1 MTRVILATSNAG
13 KLREMQDL
21 LRETGW
27 LLESLAS
34 SGIGSPPEEALTF
47 VENAL
52 TKARHA
58 SRESGLP
65 ALADDSGLVVEALS
79 GAPGIHSARF
89 AGPGATDLQ
98 NNNRLLAALE
108 KSASRR
114 ACFVCTLVYLQR
126 HDHPEPVIATGRWH
140 GEILDRPRGANG
152 FGYDPL
158 FLVPELGMSAA
169 ELDPHTKNR
178 ISHRGLACRD
188 LLRQLNDR
196 NRGNP
201 R

>member
-1 MTRVILATSNAG
+1 MTSVILATRNAG

-21 LRETGW
+21 LAETGW
-27 LLESLAS
+27 ALESLAS
-34 SGIGSPPEEALTF
+34 RGVPSPPEDALTF
-47 VENAL
+47 FENAL

-65 ALADDSGLVVEALS
+65 ALADDSGLVVEALA

-89 AGPGATDLQ
+89 AGTGATDLQ
-98 NNNRLLAALE
+98 NNTRLLETLKGAT
-108 KSASRR
+108 SRR
-114 ACFVCTLVYLQR
+114 AWFVCALVFLSR
-126 HDHPEPVIATGRWH
+126 HDHPEPVIATGRWY
-140 GEILDRPRGANG
+140 GEILDKPRGSNG

-158 FLVPELGMSAA
+158 FLVPELGVSAA
-169 ELDPHTKNR
+169 ELDPRTKNR

-188 LLRQLNDR
+188 LLTQLRGRDR
-196 NRGNP
+196 P